1 MNIKNTNK
9 KNETDLKKKE
19 VFIETNLARSYC
31 EKPTFSM
38 ILPPP
43 NITGNL
49 HIGHAFQH
57 SLMDIVCRYHRMK
70 GYNVLWIP
78 GIDHAGIA
86 TQIVVEK
93 YLKSQRIPVEK
104 LDREDFIQR
113 TFSWKKKYEKN
124 IIEQMKSLEA
134 TCDWDK
140 MLFTLEENFSS
151 AVLESFIKM
160 YDEGIVYRKKKLVN
174 WDPVLLTAVSDLEV
188 QRTKETVSLWHILY
202 QISGE
207 PKTYL
212 TIATTRPETLFGDVA
227 I

>member
-31 EKPTFSM
+31 EKPNFSM

-57 SLMDIVCRYHRMK
+57 SLMDIVCSYHRMK

-174 WDPVLLTAVSDLEV
+174 WEDRKSVV
-188 QRTKETVSLWHILY
+188 
-202 QISGE
+202 
-207 PKTYL
+207 
-212 TIATTRPETLFGDVA
+212 
-227 I
+227 